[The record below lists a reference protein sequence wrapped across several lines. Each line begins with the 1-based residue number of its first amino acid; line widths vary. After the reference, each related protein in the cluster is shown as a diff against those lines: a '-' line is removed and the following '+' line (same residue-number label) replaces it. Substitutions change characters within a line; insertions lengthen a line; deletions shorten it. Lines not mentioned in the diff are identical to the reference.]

1 MRRRAFTLLELILV
15 LAIIAIVVGMAVPRL
30 HGFARG
36 RQTAQCAE
44 QIVAL
49 TRYARSQAIT
59 HGVPYRL
66 NLDSSNGT
74 YWLTMQQDDGQFV
87 QFANNV
93 GFQFKA
99 PDKTRLS
106 WNAPMQQDGQY
117 IQFQPNG
124 RVDQAEIRIVDA
136 EGLTYVI
143 GSLSA
148 TEMFKV
154 LTPQEQQL
162 AEQQQQQQP
171 QQPR

>member
-15 LAIIAIVVGMAVPRL
+15 LAIIAIAVGMAVPRL

-44 QIVAL
+44 QMVAL

-59 HGVPYRL
+59 RGVPYRL
-66 NLDSSNGT
+66 NIDPGNGT
-74 YWLTMQQDDGQFV
+74 YWLTVQQDDGQFV

-99 PDKTRLS
+99 PEGTRLN

-124 RVDQAEIRIVDA
+124 RVDPAEIQILSSD
-136 EGLTYVI
+136 GQTYVI
-143 GSLSA
+143 GCLSA
-148 TEMFKV
+148 TEMYKV

-162 AEQQQQQQP
+162 VEQQQQQR
-171 QQPR
+171 QQR